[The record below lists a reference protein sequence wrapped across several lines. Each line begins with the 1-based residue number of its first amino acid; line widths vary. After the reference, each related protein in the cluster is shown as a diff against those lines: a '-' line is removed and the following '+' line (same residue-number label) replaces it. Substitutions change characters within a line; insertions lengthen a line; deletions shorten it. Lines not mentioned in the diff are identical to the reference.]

1 MVALSSLAGAGW
13 QFFGNNG
20 LPLAGGKLYTYA
32 AGTTTPLA
40 TYTSS
45 SGATPH
51 ANPIVLDSAGR
62 VPSEIWLTSS
72 ALYKFVLKTAA
83 DVEIWTKDNVPGI
96 AGPADL
102 ALYVTYT
109 NLASTAAGM
118 GAALTGFKQAGTG
131 AVAETVQSKL
141 QERVSVKDF
150 GAVGDGVTDDTAAIQ
165 AAFDSGAAYISFP
178 KGTYII
184 SDAIE
189 PNSNTVIDARGAHI
203 KFTGGNAVGHV
214 CLIRSRE
221 NIEIFGGTWDSNFQG
236 NDNTF
241 AIGAISAD
249 QTQLGVFSNN
259 INIHDVTV
267 KNARHGGAHIPDPND
282 PANIGRGGGKG
293 LTVQIGGRNIKFTNS
308 TIIDCDIGVSFEGIE
323 DFDGVYNANGA
334 VNDIL
339 FADNELK
346 NIRYMP
352 FYLSGTPTTTQY
364 YGFTT
369 QARVENCTVRESAY
383 GQTSETVPQNIADLF
398 GVISCNG
405 GSHYAINGLT
415 VVNSSG
421 KTTLVRGSQRS
432 CKFSNIVAVIGG
444 QLVDCINST
453 PYGGY
458 APKNGTSPYNS
469 HQIDLEMLG
478 AVELSGYLV
487 NNNATYF
494 LRQSDVNIR
503 AVNLGNGTAAAISTS
518 KYVNNLQS
526 SMKVQITDRTSG
538 QITQYD
544 KGAYQDNVN
553 LGTVVLNNA
562 VLAPR
567 VIRNANTF
575 FHVLG
580 STGATAYSATVALD
594 TDGTDAIQLLS
605 DPTGSYTVTAGA
617 TAPTG
622 TTGTNLK
629 INVFYNS
636 TDNSIYVENR
646 LGPSLAFVYKEVW

>member
-1 MVALSSLAGAGW
+1 MSLTKATYSMIAGAPV
-13 QFFGNNG
+13 N
-20 LPLAGGKLYTYA
+20 
-32 AGTTTPLA
+32 
-40 TYTSS
+40 
-45 SGATPH
+45 
-51 ANPIVLDSAGR
+51 VL
-62 VPSEIWLTSS
+62 
-72 ALYKFVLKTAA
+72 
-83 DVEIWTKDNVPGI
+83 
-96 AGPADL
+96 
-102 ALYVTYT
+102 
-109 NLASTAAGM
+109 
-118 GAALTGFKQAGTG
+118 
-131 AVAETVQSKL
+131 
-141 QERVSVKDF
+141 DF
-150 GAVGDGVTDDTAAIQ
+150 GATGDGVTDDTAAIQ
-165 AAFDSGAAYISFP
+165 AALDSGASRVSFFQ
-178 KGTYII
+178 GTFII

-189 PNSNTVIDARGAHI
+189 PKSNTVIDARGAHI